1 MSKNNNKIMKK
12 KTNKMSIEE
21 RRFRNKISARKCR
34 QKKIDYICELQQK
47 VLDLQEENKIL
58 YDIIINS

>member
-1 MSKNNNKIMKK
+1 MKK